1 MPQRITAEVSTDVLN
16 ILFNDLNLWQYIKNG
31 QLKSIKLKSVPARDY
46 PHASS
51 RIILH
56 FLPNGK
62 QIATTHCITDNKTG
76 KVLHWDAK
84 DIIINGICLF
94 RF

>member
-1 MPQRITAEVSTDVLN
+1 MPHRVTAEVSIDALN
-16 ILFNDLNLWQYIKNG
+16 ILFSDLNLWSNIQNG
-31 QLKSIKLKSVPARDY
+31 SLRSFKLKPMPAKNY

-62 QIATTHCITDNKTG
+62 HIATTHCITDDRTG
-76 KVLHWDAK
+76 QILHWDPK
-84 DIIINGICLF
+84 DIIINDICLF
-94 RF
+94 RV